1 MNDLGV
7 GGFVATV
14 MPLVIMVVSLGSL
27 GFCRKLAIEKG
38 YSPGI
43 WSVLGFFFSVLAL
56 LTLVGL
62 PIRTKQNREV
72 IAPGSEKNK
81 K

>member
-7 GGFVATV
+7 GGFAATI
-14 MPLVIMVVSLGSL
+14 MPAVIIFGIVNI

-38 YSPGI
+38 YSPWI
-43 WSVLGFFFSVLAL
+43 WSVLGFFFSMWTL
-56 LTLVGL
+56 LTLIGL

>member
-7 GGFVATV
+7 GGILASSLMPGVIIFGIAT
-14 MPLVIMVVSLGSL
+14 I

-38 YSPGI
+38 YSPWI
-43 WSVLGFFFSVLAL
+43 WSVLGLFFSILVL
-56 LTLVGL
+56 LTLIGL

-81 K
+81 R

>member
-1 MNDLGV
+1 MESL
-7 GGFVATV
+7 
-14 MPLVIMVVSLGSL
+14 VSLGILVIFGIVSI

-43 WSVLGFFFSVLAL
+43 WSVLGFFFSILTL
-56 LTLVGL
+56 LTLIGL

>member
-1 MNDLGV
+1 MNDLGG
-7 GGFVATV
+7 GGFVGAL
-14 MPLVIMVVSLGSL
+14 MPGVIIFGIANI

-38 YSPGI
+38 YSPWI
-43 WSVLGFFFSVLAL
+43 WSVLGFFFSILTL
-56 LTLVGL
+56 LTLIGL

-81 K
+81 R

>member
-1 MNDLGV
+1 MNDLGG
-7 GGFVATV
+7 GGFVAMF
-14 MPLVIMVVSLGSL
+14 MPWVIIGIVSI

-38 YSPGI
+38 YSPWI
-43 WSVLGFFFSVLAL
+43 WSVLGFFFSILTL
-56 LTLVGL
+56 LTLIGL

-81 K
+81 R